1 MPLFKIE
8 NLTYYYPD
16 APRPAL
22 QNINLVIEEGE
33 FLLVVGGSGSGKS
46 SLARLLAGLIPDFYG
61 GRIGG
66 RVLFKGQDIRHVDR
80 RSLAGEVGIVFQDPE
95 KQLVMTGV
103 EGEIAFGLE
112 NLSLPQA
119 EMFRRVAEILG
130 FFGLTRHKTEFTAS
144 LSGGQKQKLA
154 LASVLAMQPRV
165 LILDEPTSQLD
176 PAAAEEFFNLVRQ
189 LNEEMN
195 YTIVLVEQRLER
207 CFLWPTRC

>member
-66 RVLFKGQDIRHVDR
+66 RVL
-80 RSLAGEVGIVFQDPE
+80 
-95 KQLVMTGV
+95 
-103 EGEIAFGLE
+103 
-112 NLSLPQA
+112 
-119 EMFRRVAEILG
+119 
-130 FFGLTRHKTEFTAS
+130 
-144 LSGGQKQKLA
+144 
-154 LASVLAMQPRV
+154 
-165 LILDEPTSQLD
+165 
-176 PAAAEEFFNLVRQ
+176 
-189 LNEEMN
+189 
-195 YTIVLVEQRLER
+195 
-207 CFLWPTRC
+207 